1 MKIEEYKNEAE
12 RLIRDM
18 LKNESQE
25 EVDKLIGLLQD
36 NMEKS
41 FHDSLK
47 ASEILGTNQVSPSDY
62 AYGIFM
68 MWQGSAQETIDF
80 YDLK

>member
-36 NMEKS
+36 NMEQS